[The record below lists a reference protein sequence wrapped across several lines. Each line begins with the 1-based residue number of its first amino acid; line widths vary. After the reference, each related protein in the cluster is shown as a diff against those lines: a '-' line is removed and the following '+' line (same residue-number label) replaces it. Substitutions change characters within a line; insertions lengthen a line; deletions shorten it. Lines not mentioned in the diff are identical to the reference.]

1 MTSRQCPN
9 LPGKQ
14 RGAALV
20 ISLII
25 LTVITVLS
33 VSAMRSTTLETKI
46 AVNQQ
51 FKQLSFQAAESAFAK
66 LLRKKPEVDVP
77 GTEAADPV
85 TNTDY
90 FCIPDDCTRDSTD
103 DVLELDADLDMDLV
117 EISAPGKYKFSG
129 FGLSVVT
136 LIYQADAHGH
146 VTDSATSTHNRMQVA
161 LIRD

>member
-51 FKQLSFQAAESAFAK
+51 FKQLSFQAAESAFA
-66 LLRKKPEVDVP
+66 LVLRKKPEVKVP
-77 GTEAADPV
+77 GTVAAAVEP
-85 TNTDY
+85 NPDY
-90 FCIPDDCTRDSTD
+90 YAQDATSTQPAT
-103 DVLELDADLDMDLV
+103 DADLDMDLV

-136 LIYQADAHGH
+136 LIYQADAYGH
-146 VTDSATSTHNRMQVA
+146 VADSGTSTHNRMQVA